1 MSHVDIWEKNVPG
14 RGNRQCK
21 GPEVGA
27 HLECLWYS
35 KEASAAGGE

>member
-1 MSHVDIWEKNVPG
+1 MSHMDIWENIPG
-14 RGNRQCK
+14 GGNRQCK

-27 HLECLWYS
+27 YLECLWYS